1 MRFIKGFTV
10 FCKVLNEAKQF
21 ILENYLSGDKL
32 KGKVYHAAYE
42 PINKLNTNPMWF
54 ALEKSH
60 SDKGWFAN
68 IIDNGSDEA
77 YQYEGKVVGKVGD
90 LDDSDIQEIF
100 KSIGV
105 ESFEWSTDMV
115 GNPDAKQVLQNKGT
129 KALIK
134 AGYVGII
141 YYDYDPR
148 DFQADL
154 EAIILFNPAKS
165 VKGWKLIKQY
175 PS

>member
-1 MRFIKGFTV
+1 MRFIKGFTD
-10 FCKVLNEAKQF
+10 FGKVLNEAKQF
-21 ILENYLSGDKL
+21 ILENYLSGYKL

-105 ESFEWSTDMV
+105 EPFDWSTDMV